1 MFNFPVPVNGQEVT
15 ELPLESGTMLES
27 VVLLERSIGRD
38 TDYGEKTDPNDHP

>member
-1 MFNFPVPVNGQEVT
+1 MNISLDNEQQV
-15 ELPLESGTMLES
+15 ES